1 MPGVAAVPGREP
13 RVVHLDTGPIQ
24 AVAGHRQSRRH
35 TADSVAASDHDR
47 RPYVVYRT
55 AYSGSTL
62 ARCNP
67 RAGGA
72 GLQYRVAVIISFDN
86 DPSATESEHSFATDL
101 LYFLAAVC
109 PCARSG
115 QYSRAGQPGRRG
127 PDPDPAWGH
136 LGRGRPAPGLGLLQN
151 AVMFGRDTPGGAGVE
166 GGNQEVALG
175 SRLGRACQGPPD

>member
-1 MPGVAAVPGREP
+1 MY
-13 RVVHLDTGPIQ
+13 RVVPYRLWISCGDSAGPRPCASDRFTRIWHDQLRHSARSTAVTERPSLGNPTGSGNAPN
-24 AVAGHRQSRRH
+24 
-35 TADSVAASDHDR
+35 ADSVAASDHDR

-101 LYFLAAVC
+101 LYFLAARVSLC
-109 PCARSG
+109 PV
-115 QYSRAGQPGRRG
+115 
-127 PDPDPAWGH
+127 
-136 LGRGRPAPGLGLLQN
+136 RPVL
-151 AVMFGRDTPGGAGVE
+151 PGGAARPAGTRTRTPPGDISAGDGLPPVWDS
-166 GGNQEVALG
+166 
-175 SRLGRACQGPPD
+175 SRTP